1 MVGTPYYLE
10 LRKHVD
16 KIFAKMAKKEKH
28 NLEIIY
34 KKIKEVCY
42 DPTKFKPLGAPKQNL
57 RRVHV
62 LKSFVITYSIDEA
75 THTVWIEDY
84 DHHDNIYEQ

>member
-1 MVGTPYYLE
+1 MDVPYNLE

-16 KIFAKMAKKEKH
+16 KIFTKMSKKERS
-28 NLEIIY
+28 NLQIIFKKLEEI
-34 KKIKEVCY
+34 CQN
-42 DPTKFKPLGAPKQNL
+42 PTKFKPLGGPLQSL

-62 LKSFVITYSIDEA
+62 IKSFVITYSIEES

-84 DHHDNIYEQ
+84 DHHDNIYD